1 MQKHS
6 LKWGCAL
13 TLGKREISCKNFK
26 SYPPLYSLTNDFLE
40 NIDQKLCFSFVEYF
54 NSSKK
59 KKNKTKNCV
68 TVKLNKLILKQ
79 DVKVQ
84 RYTSSE
90 FSEALFSSG
99 LWAFGFYLGLWPGES
114 DQCTTTGDS

>member
-1 MQKHS
+1 MIFWKTQTRNYVS
-6 LKWGCAL
+6 
-13 TLGKREISCKNFK
+13 
-26 SYPPLYSLTNDFLE
+26 PLLSIL
-40 NIDQKLCFSFVEYF
+40 IQV
-54 NSSKK
+54 K

-99 LWAFGFYLGLWPGES
+99 LWVFGFYLGLWPGES

>member
-13 TLGKREISCKNFK
+13 ILGEIDISCKNFK

-59 KKNKTKNCV
+59 KICNSKT
-68 TVKLNKLILKQ
+68 Q
-79 DVKVQ
+79 
-84 RYTSSE
+84 
-90 FSEALFSSG
+90 
-99 LWAFGFYLGLWPGES
+99 
-114 DQCTTTGDS
+114 

>member
-59 KKNKTKNCV
+59 KTKQNK
-68 TVKLNKLILKQ
+68 KLCNSKTQ
-79 DVKVQ
+79 
-84 RYTSSE
+84 
-90 FSEALFSSG
+90 
-99 LWAFGFYLGLWPGES
+99 
-114 DQCTTTGDS
+114 

>member
-13 TLGKREISCKNFK
+13 TPGKREISYKNFK

-59 KKNKTKNCV
+59 KKKTKRNCV

-84 RYTSSE
+84 SYTSSG

-99 LWAFGFYLGLWPGES
+99 LWSLVS
-114 DQCTTTGDS
+114 I